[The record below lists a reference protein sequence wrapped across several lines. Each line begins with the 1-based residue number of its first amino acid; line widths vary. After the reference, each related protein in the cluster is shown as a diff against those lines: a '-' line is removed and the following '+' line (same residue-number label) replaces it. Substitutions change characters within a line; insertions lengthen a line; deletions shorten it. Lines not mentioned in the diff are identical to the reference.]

1 MFQEVCFCNVCDK
14 WHAMW
19 FTLFT
24 ATSIHSIRKSTKIIK
39 LENNMEGDTKDSTVE
54 LKTQF
59 QIQRNRV
66 KKRVWR
72 KIKKGV
78 QKKKLIDALRENNMN
93 TVPEELSSS
102 ENIESIPSTFSQQNF
117 KQLEVIQEDVLSE
130 STTLNELVIH
140 KK

>member
-1 MFQEVCFCNVCDK
+1 
-14 WHAMW
+14 
-19 FTLFT
+19 
-24 ATSIHSIRKSTKIIK
+24 
-39 LENNMEGDTKDSTVE
+39 
-54 LKTQF
+54 
-59 QIQRNRV
+59 
-66 KKRVWR
+66 
-72 KIKKGV
+72 
-78 QKKKLIDALRENNMN
+78 MN

>member
-1 MFQEVCFCNVCDK
+1 
-14 WHAMW
+14 
-19 FTLFT
+19 
-24 ATSIHSIRKSTKIIK
+24 
-39 LENNMEGDTKDSTVE
+39 MEGDTKDSTVE

-117 KQLEVIQEDVLSE
+117 KQLEVIQEVVLSE